1 MSDMDLTQE
10 EIAAVF
16 ARLGLL
22 DESRRKEYM
31 PRPVESEEE
40 IATETSNITSEQ
52 IGGGNA

>member
-1 MSDMDLTQE
+1 MSDMGLTQE

-40 IATETSNITSEQ
+40 FTIETSNVTREQ
-52 IGGGNA
+52 IGGENA